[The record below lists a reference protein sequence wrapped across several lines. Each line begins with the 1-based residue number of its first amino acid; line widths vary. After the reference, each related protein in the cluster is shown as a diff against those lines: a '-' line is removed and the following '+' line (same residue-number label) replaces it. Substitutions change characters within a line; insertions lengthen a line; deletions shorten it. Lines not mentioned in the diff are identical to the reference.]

1 MSSTALRHLHIYQ
14 NNYSP
19 ASVAPCSAK
28 AWLQLRGDNPKIK
41 VHLRVESVKKCDI
54 ILQPNAPVYS
64 VTYRAPK
71 SIITTDK
78 IVSIVDMYKYTLTK
92 FGHEL
97 LQETIDSAND
107 ANDFQNRVDHLLV
120 LMARNCM
127 NLTTL
132 MIRESVSTC
141 TLLMLAKAAVNLRVF
156 YVRKSSIII
165 KCDWPRNQNWTEEFY
180 GWLQMASKSLESTEK
195 EISQMLGYN
204 WTMLSDEIYQ
214 NVRISL
220 PGFSL

>member
-1 MSSTALRHLHIYQ
+1 M
-14 NNYSP
+14 
-19 ASVAPCSAK
+19 
-28 AWLQLRGDNPKIK
+28 
-41 VHLRVESVKKCDI
+41 ESVKKCDI

-71 SIITTDK
+71 CRITTDK
-78 IVSIVDMYKYTLTK
+78 IVSIVDMYKYTLTN

-97 LQETIDSAND
+97 LQDVTDNASAND

-156 YVRKSSIII
+156 YVRKSSVIV
-165 KCDWPRNQNWTEEFY
+165 KCDWPKNQNWTEDFY
-180 GWLQMASKSLESTEK
+180 AWLQMASKSLDSTEK
-195 EISQMLGYN
+195 EISQILGYN

>member
-1 MSSTALRHLHIYQ
+1 MRHLHIYQ

-19 ASVAPCSAK
+19 SSVAPCSAK
-28 AWLQLRGDNPKIK
+28 AWLQLRADNPKIK
-41 VHLRVESVKKCDI
+41 VHLRVESFKKCDI
-54 ILQPNAPVYS
+54 ILQTNAPVYS

-71 SIITTDK
+71 STITTDK
-78 IVSIVDMYKYTLTK
+78 IVSIVDLYKYTLTN

-97 LQETIDSAND
+97 FQDTTENSAAND
-107 ANDFQNRVDHLLV
+107 TNDFQNRVDHLLV

-156 YVRKSSIII
+156 HVRKSKIII
-165 KCDWPRNQNWTEEFY
+165 KCDWPKNQNWTEDFY
-180 GWLQMASKSLESTEK
+180 GWLQMASKSHDTTEK
-195 EISQMLGYN
+195 EISQILGYK
-204 WTMLSDEIYQ
+204 WTMLSDELYK
-214 NVRISL
+214 NVRILL
-220 PGFSL
+220 PGFPL

>member
-1 MSSTALRHLHIYQ
+1 MRA
-14 NNYSP
+14 
-19 ASVAPCSAK
+19 
-28 AWLQLRGDNPKIK
+28 DNPKIK

-71 SIITTDK
+71 STITTDK
-78 IVSIVDMYKYTLTK
+78 IVSIVDLYKYTLTN

-97 LQETIDSAND
+97 LQDTTDNSA
-107 ANDFQNRVDHLLV
+107 AATDFQNRVDHLLV

-127 NLTTL
+127 NLTSL
-132 MIRESVSTC
+132 MIREPVSTC

-156 YVRKSSIII
+156 YVRKSTVII
-165 KCDWPRNQNWTEEFY
+165 KCDWPKNQNWTEDFY
-180 GWLQMASKSLESTEK
+180 EWLQMASASHATTEK
-195 EISQMLGYN
+195 VISQILGYN
-204 WTMLSDEIYQ
+204 WTMLSDELYQ
-214 NVRISL
+214 SVKISL